1 VTGLLAGVSAMES
14 FDPEVLLDPATG
26 FQLFVLL
33 DPGMHD
39 RLQERAWQE
48 GRTLAGVTRRAL
60 HRYLQSPT
68 RRSA

>member
-1 VTGLLAGVSAMES
+1 VDDE
-14 FDPEVLLDPATG
+14 PEVLLDPTG

-33 DPGMHD
+33 DPEMHD

-60 HRYLQSPT
+60 HRYLRSST

>member
-1 VTGLLAGVSAMES
+1 VDDE
-14 FDPEVLLDPATG
+14 PEVLPDPTG

-33 DPGMHD
+33 DPEMHD

-60 HRYLQSPT
+60 HRYLRSST